1 MKEIKEASI
10 LEALL
15 RPIYQERAS
24 EPNTLGII
32 LVEKRAEFSP
42 ITDTFDSILF
52 IITKESTEPVF
63 TKHYTFGD
71 KKTAL
76 HIITEKQLRKWLML
90 GTNPKIVDWLINGRV
105 VFDRNEFVE
114 NLKTGD

>member
-1 MKEIKEASI
+1 MFRNNYRRKSRKVVENLKEKGNKGGFI

-24 EPNTLGII
+24 DPNTLGII

-42 ITDTFDSILF
+42 ITDMFDSILF
-52 IITKESTEPVF
+52 IITKESSVPVF
-63 TKHYTFGD
+63 TKHYTYGD

-76 HIITEKQLRKWLML
+76 HIITEKQLRKWLLL
-90 GTNPKIVDWLINGRV
+90 GTNPKWWIG
-105 VFDRNEFVE
+105 
-114 NLKTGD
+114 